1 MQWLDD
7 TLLKKKILTTRK
19 NLRLVSFPQKGSLIG
34 SLISWTKGRQML
46 AGHHLLPFLSAATAG
61 YHIFWM
67 LSVHSFEM
75 EGGVHLA

>member
-1 MQWLDD
+1 
-7 TLLKKKILTTRK
+7 
-19 NLRLVSFPQKGSLIG
+19 
-34 SLISWTKGRQML
+34 ML